1 VFGERECSNEGE
13 MGGWF
18 DWIDLIYVVI
28 IDIDDGVDVIFVFGS
43 TLTLNITSSLPTTTP
58 SIPAS
63 LS

>member
-1 VFGERECSNEGE
+1 